1 MPLYNRIPVGPLL
14 PTQGLLESMFDDVFR
29 PTARTAWAPS
39 LDVIE
44 HADAYEVAV
53 ELPGLDPAQVE
64 LTYADDTLTL
74 KGHKQQ
80 VEAREGETFRRV
92 ERRYGSFERSLKF
105 PQSIAADAIAA
116 EAAHG
121 VLTIRLPKAPEA
133 QPRRITVTHGQ
144 PTPVALETS
153 AQEAAE

>member
-80 VEAREGETFRRV
+80 VEA
-92 ERRYGSFERSLKF
+92 
-105 PQSIAADAIAA
+105 
-116 EAAHG
+116 AHG